1 MAKTI
6 EAGAVQNEQTLNNQE
21 QFFLKY
27 RTQILIAVAAIL
39 LIIAG
44 CLAYKT
50 FVAEPRENKASTAM
64 AKAQEMFAERDFQKA
79 LNGDKTNEG
88 FLSVIENYGGTD
100 AANLAK
106 GYAGLCYAQMGKW
119 QEAVKYLEDFSP
131 KSDAI
136 ISPAIVAALGNAY
149 ANTGKVDEAISTL
162 KEAASMADSR
172 SESVNNTT
180 SPTYLLQAARL
191 LESQKKTDEALKIY
205 KEIKEKYVN
214 SAAAQDIDKYI
225 ERASK

>member
-27 RTQILIAVAAIL
+27 RKQILIAVAAIL
-39 LIIAG
+39 LIVAG

-50 FVAEPRENKASTAM
+50 LVAEPRENKASTAM

-205 KEIKEKYVN
+205 KQIKEKYVN
-214 SAAAQDIDKYI
+214 SAVAQDIDKYI

>member
-27 RTQILIAVAAIL
+27 RKQILIAVAAIL

-136 ISPAIVAALGNAY
+136 ISPAIVGALGNAY

-191 LESQKKTDEALKIY
+191 LESQKKTEALKIY
-205 KEIKEKYVN
+205 KQIKEKYVN

>member
-27 RTQILIAVAAIL
+27 RKQILIAVAAIL

-50 FVAEPRENKASTAM
+50 LVAEPRENKASTAM

-172 SESVNNTT
+172 SESVNNTI

-214 SAAAQDIDKYI
+214 SAVAQDIDKYI